1 MERGQVQVDQRLR
14 VIQVGAGL
22 FGMSWAGIVN
32 AAPGIELV
40 AIAEPFETAR
50 ERVRAELNGWTGSL
64 FPSLTEALE
73 SVACDAVV
81 VITPPDT
88 HHAVVTEALRAGKH
102 VLVEKPLATTIEEAA
117 ELIATADAAGKI
129 LMVSQNY
136 RFRRYARTIQ
146 KLIAEGQLG
155 DLISV
160 RIHFERDTR
169 TLFGEGNFRYAMR
182 HPLALDMSIHHMDL
196 LRAFTGQD
204 ARRIDARSWR
214 VPASNYAHDPAVLA
228 LIELE
233 SGAPVVYEGS
243 WASFGPETSWNGDW
257 EFIGDSGRLTWSGGA
272 YEGIPVDLT
281 LTRWGEE
288 PMPIEPIQLDP
299 VDRAGAL
306 DHFRQSV
313 LSGTEPETNARDNI
327 RSLAA
332 VLGIVESIE
341 RREAVDVASLVGARI
356 P

>member
-1 MERGQVQVDQRLR
+1 LQVGQQLK
-14 VIQVGAGL
+14 VIQVGAGS
-22 FGMSWAGIVN
+22 FGKSWAGIVN

-50 ERVRAELNGWTGSL
+50 ERVRAELNGWSGSL
-64 FPSLTEALE
+64 FPSLTEALG

-88 HHAVVTEALRAGKH
+88 HHAVVTEALQSGKH
-102 VLVEKPLATTIEEAA
+102 VLVEKPLATTIGEAA
-117 ELIATADAAGKI
+117 ELIATAEAADRI

-146 KLIAEGQLG
+146 KLIAEEQLG
-155 DLISV
+155 DLISI
-160 RIHFERDTR
+160 RINFQRNTR
-169 TLFGEGNFRYAMR
+169 TIFGEGNFRYSMR
-182 HPLALDMSIHHMDL
+182 HPLVLDMSIHHMDL

-233 SGAPVVYEGS
+233 LGVPVVYEGS

-257 EFIGDSGRLTWSGGA
+257 EIIGEQARLTWTGGT
-272 YEGIPVDLT
+272 YEGIPVEFT
-281 LTRWGEE
+281 LTKWGEPPRAVE
-288 PMPIEPIQLDP
+288 PIELDA
-299 VDRAGAL
+299 VDRSGAL
-306 DHFRQSV
+306 DHFRQCV
-313 LSGTEPETNARDNI
+313 LSETEPETNARDNI

-341 RREAVDVASLVGARI
+341 RREAVDVASLVGART